1 MTGLH
6 NIGSRDHIAP
16 CPEAEQYSRARKAVA
31 RILRSRD
38 PRDRDIVDRHN
49 RTFRAMREECDPAI
63 TGRAVS
69 TSSVHASTFMANLSV
84 QYANEE
90 YIGTRIMPV
99 IGVDKL
105 TNQFATYDKRYRLAA
120 PSDSMEGRSKPNEIN
135 DNRSYDTYAT
145 APYGLSNFVETK
157 TLQNQDAPFDEM
169 LDLQESV
176 RELVALN
183 EEIRIAAVVANSSN
197 YSGNTA
203 AVGTKWNSASG
214 GNPIKDVLTAKAA
227 TWPGRGRGMMVGVCS
242 LDVYNALRV
251 NPQILEALKY
261 TQKGGLASREN
272 ICALLELDDLL
283 VGKSRSDGANEG
295 QSSASY
301 SRIWS
306 DIFAVIRVAD
316 GPSLRN
322 ASFGYTLRFKGALNT
337 RMWFDANVGTMGGY
351 YSSVTLDE
359 CHKVVAGDTSY
370 LLTAP
375 LS

>member
-16 CPEAEQYSRARKAVA
+16 CPEAEQYSRARKAVD

-38 PRDRDIVDRHN
+38 PRDREIVDRHN
-49 RTFRAMREECDPAI
+49 RILRSMREECDPALS
-63 TGRAVS
+63 GRAVS
-69 TSSVHASTFMANLSV
+69 TSSVHASTFMSNLSV

-90 YIGTRIMPV
+90 YIGTRLMPV

-105 TNQFATYDKRYRLAA
+105 TNQFATYAKRDRLAA
-120 PSDSMEGRSKPNEIN
+120 PSDSMEGRSTPNEIN
-135 DNRSYDTYAT
+135 DSRSYDSYAT
-145 APYGLSNFVETK
+145 APYGLKNFVESK
-157 TLQNQDAPFDEM
+157 VLQNQDAPFDEM

-176 RELVALN
+176 SELVALN

-203 AVGTKWNSASG
+203 AVSTKWNSASG

-227 TWPGRGRGMMVGVCS
+227 CWSGRGRGRMVGVCS

-283 VGKSRSDGANEG
+283 VGKARKDTANEG
-295 QSSASY
+295 QTASY

-306 DIFAVIRVAD
+306 DIFAVLRVAD

-322 ASFGYTLRFKGALNT
+322 ASFGYTLRFKGALNS
-337 RMWFDANVGTMGGY
+337 RMWFDANVGTLGGY
-351 YSSVTLDE
+351 YAQVTLDE
-359 CHKVVAGDTSY
+359 THKVVAGDTSY